1 MFLLRGGQRPF
12 SDTHLTGQITA
23 DGLGGGG
30 ADSCLGVTGADEAEG
45 GLSEAP

>member
-1 MFLLRGGQRPF
+1 MFRRGQRTF

-30 ADSCLGVTGADEAEG
+30 ADNCLGVTGDDEAEG
-45 GLSEAP
+45 GLSEGP